1 MNESIKDVELEYQD
15 VHQKYPDFHTGD
27 TIVVHMKIARGKKE
41 KIQKFQGIVIQRRH
55 PNTNGETFTVR
66 KISNGIGVEMIFP
79 ILSPLIQQIE
89 IKQKGKVRRARIFYL
104 RNLKGKA
111 AKIKNRLMV

>member
-1 MNESIKDVELEYQD
+1 MNELIKDVEEEYKSIR
-15 VHQKYPDFHTGD
+15 QKYPNFNAGD
-27 TIVVHMKIARGKKE
+27 TVVVHIKIVRGKKE

-66 KISNGIGVEMIFP
+66 KISNGVGVEMIFP

-89 IKQKGKVRRARIFYL
+89 VKQQGKVRRARIFYL
-104 RNLKGKA
+104 RNLRGKA
-111 AKIKNRLMV
+111 AKVKNRLMI